1 MRGCRNRP
9 CLLSGA
15 GGPCVLGLSG
25 ILARARL
32 RLGLHGCNLP
42 AKTISPP
49 LRVFLAQQSLFAAR
63 FSTAFGPQPI
73 QPPHPPPAASQRRRN
88 GATLLH
94 PNADTSWLTTAPSP
108 QRKTHTPA
116 RIAPSR
122 T

>member
-49 LRVFLAQQSLFAAR
+49 LRGFLAQQILFASR
-63 FSTAFGPQPI
+63 FSTAFRPQAM
-73 QPPHPPPAASQRRRN
+73 QPAHPPPAGSQQGRN
-88 GATLLH
+88 GATLFN
-94 PNADTSWLTTAPSP
+94 PKGETSWLTSAPSP
-108 QRKTHTPA
+108 QRKTATPA
-116 RIAPSR
+116 RFAP
-122 T
+122 